1 VIREHDP
8 EAHVSRAAQ
17 FGLAKLRAYSTT
29 IREIP
34 VYIAAVVLDPRQ
46 KWDYFD
52 LGIEQADW
60 TIREVQA
67 AKETV
72 QQLWEDQDRVTTGS
86 YLPSR
91 DDTSAM
97 GNAEPGS
104 LGLVEEE
111 EQHHRHWQ
119 AKRRRVTPGQYH
131 NLILSINI
139 PYYIVFLIHLA
150 CDPQMMPIQDI
161 SNHLLNQISIHLSTI
176 GSIAQSLQIH
186 LLRWPSI
193 SFPYPQ
199 CPPIRSDYFPVSNTF
214 LKTLATGL
222 RVPVTLWR
230 P

>member
-1 VIREHDP
+1 
-8 EAHVSRAAQ
+8 
-17 FGLAKLRAYSTT
+17 
-29 IREIP
+29 
-34 VYIAAVVLDPRQ
+34 
-46 KWDYFD
+46 
-52 LGIEQADW
+52 
-60 TIREVQA
+60 
-67 AKETV
+67 
-72 QQLWEDQDRVTTGS
+72 
-86 YLPSR
+86 
-91 DDTSAM
+91 M

-111 EQHHRHWQ
+111 EQHHRRSQ

-139 PYYIVFLIHLA
+139 PYIVFLIHLA
-150 CDPQMMPIQDI
+150 CDPQMIPIQDI

-176 GSIAQSLQIH
+176 GSIAQSLQTD

-199 CPPIRSDYFPVSNTF
+199 CPPILCDYFPVSNRF

-222 RVPVTLWR
+222 RVKLWR